1 MRKVGGFSGIAR
13 SAVLIVAA
21 AYVLVPI
28 EIMLLESVK
37 NAGQIFS
44 DPLGLPNPLVLQNYE
59 VAWDRAGFSTFAVN
73 SLIVT
78 SGSLVVSLS
87 SASAL
92 SYLLARHRSRWS
104 NFVLIV
110 FSLGLVLPIR
120 LLAAPLL
127 ITVKTLGLL
136 NSLFG
141 LILVYSAVTL
151 PFAVFVL
158 TNFMSGVPREMD
170 DAARVDGAGDFTIY
184 RKVILPLSA
193 PAIAVVTIYNLVF
206 VWDDYFLPLIFLKSA
221 NLQTMPLGLATFFG
235 DHTTEWDLVF
245 AALSIT
251 ALPLLLCFIVVSR
264 QFITGVTEGAI
275 K

>member
-1 MRKVGGFSGIAR
+1 MRKVGGFSGVGRAT
-13 SAVLIVAA
+13 VLIIAA
-21 AYVLVPI
+21 AYVLIPI
-28 EIMLLESVK
+28 AVMLLESVK

-73 SLIVT
+73 SVIVT
-78 SGSLVVSLS
+78 MGALAVSLS

-92 SYLLARHRSRWS
+92 SYLLARHRSGWS
-104 NFVLIV
+104 NAVLIV

-184 RKVILPLSA
+184 RRIILPLSA

-245 AALSIT
+245 AALAIT